1 MFERQERGQGA
12 LEYLLLIVAA
22 MFVVAAV
29 IFFMSTAGDTAQT
42 TGTAKLYENLCVVL
56 DSNTADC
63 ACYTQDAKG
72 YFPMADGTDGI
83 TYCCVTNTVSYL
95 KTQWGCQP

>member
-1 MFERQERGQGA
+1 MFERNERGQGA

-29 IFFMSTAGDTAQT
+29 IFFMSNAGDTAQT
-42 TGTAKLYENLCVVL
+42 AGTAKLYENLCVVL

-63 ACYTQDAKG
+63 ACYNGDAKG
-72 YFPMADGTDGI
+72 YFPMADGANGD
-83 TYCCVTNTVSYL
+83 TYCCVTNTNTYL
-95 KTQWGCQP
+95 KTQWGCT

>member
-1 MFERQERGQGA
+1 MFKRNESGQGA

-29 IFFMSTAGDTAQT
+29 IFFMSTAGDTAQS
-42 TGTAKLYENLCVVL
+42 TGTIQLYNNLCVVL
-56 DSNTADC
+56 DSNTPDC
-63 ACYTQDAKG
+63 ACYNSNAKG
-72 YFPMADGTDGI
+72 YFPSAAEAE